1 MQAKDL
7 MSKKLVYV
15 APTARVIEAAKR
27 MSDGDVGCV
36 LVLEGGKLVGILT
49 DRTITTGVVAE
60 GKDPMEVQVQAVMTK
75 NPITGTPEMDLT
87 EASKLLGKYKIRRL
101 PIVDREGRAVGVL
114 SVADLARYL
123 KEGTGNLFESMARAA
138 R

>member
-15 APTARVIEAAKR
+15 VPTARVIEAAKR

-60 GKDPMEVQVQAVMTK
+60 GKDPMEVQVKAVMTK

-123 KEGTGNLFESMARAA
+123 KEGTGNLFESVARAA
-138 R
+138 K